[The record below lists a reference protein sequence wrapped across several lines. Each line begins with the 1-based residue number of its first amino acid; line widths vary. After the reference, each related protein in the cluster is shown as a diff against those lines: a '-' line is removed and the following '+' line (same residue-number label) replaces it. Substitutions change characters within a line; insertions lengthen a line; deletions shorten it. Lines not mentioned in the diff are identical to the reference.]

1 MDVTLLG
8 TGAPQGLPRPGCPC
22 AACATAVGDE
32 ARAATALLVDGVLLI
47 DLTPGPAFAA
57 ARAGR
62 SLAGVRQVLLSH
74 PHDGPAMEVPAGLP
88 QPGRVADGRE
98 LALLDGHRV
107 RALAVDGPG
116 TGYEISGADGERLL
130 YLPPGAAPAGV
141 GNATGRAGGAGAQGA
156 AGPYDLVLLDVLAR
170 PDALARLRAGGLV
183 DAATDV
189 VAVHVDHD
197 VPPGPELHRRL
208 AAVGARAVADGSS
221 LVVGEYHAV
230 PDLPRR
236 TLVLG
241 GARSGKSLEAERRL
255 AAFPDVVYVATG
267 GTRDGDEDWAQ
278 RVSLHRERRPSSWR
292 TVETCDLVPL
302 LEAGRPGG
310 EAARPGGEA
319 ARPGRDD
326 GKPEGEAVR
335 PGTEAPAPG
344 AESAG
349 PGKGAAGRGA
359 GAVWPGAEA
368 GGPAAG
374 AGAGRAADA
383 SPLLIDCL
391 ALWLTHVMDEVGAWD
406 DATWEAGGRRAL
418 RERTD
423 ALVAAVRATRRPV
436 VAVSNE
442 VGSGVVPA
450 TPAGRRFRD
459 ELGRLNAAF
468 AAECEQ
474 VLLVVAGQA
483 LALRG

>member
-8 TGAPQGLPRPGCPC
+8 TGAPQGLPRPTCPC

-32 ARAATALLVDGVLLI
+32 ARAATALLVDGALMI

-57 ARAGR
+57 ARAGQ

-74 PHDGPAMEVPAGLP
+74 PHDGPALEVPAGMP

-107 RALAVDGPG
+107 RAVAVDIPG

-130 YLPPGAAPAGV
+130 YLPPGAAPAGL
-141 GNATGRAGGAGAQGA
+141 GNGNGRAAGGGAEGTGS
-156 AGPYDLVLLDVLAR
+156 AGPYDLVLLDVVKR
-170 PDALARLRAGGLV
+170 PDALARLRASGAV

-189 VAVHVDHD
+189 VAVHLDHG

-208 AAVGARAVADGSS
+208 AAVGARAVADGST
-221 LVVGEYHAV
+221 LVVGEFHAV

-241 GARSGKSLEAERRL
+241 GARSGKSVEAERRL
-255 AAFPDVVYVATG
+255 AAFPEVVYVATG
-267 GTRDGDEDWAQ
+267 GTRDGDQDWAQ
-278 RVSLHRERRPSSWR
+278 RVALHRERRPGSWR
-292 TVETCDLVPL
+292 TVETCDLLPL
-302 LEAGRPGG
+302 LG
-310 EAARPGGEA
+310 
-319 ARPGRDD
+319 
-326 GKPEGEAVR
+326 
-335 PGTEAPAPG
+335 
-344 AESAG
+344 AG
-349 PGKGAAGRGA
+349 PDT
-359 GAVWPGAEA
+359 E
-368 GGPAAG
+368 AAG
-374 AGAGRAADA
+374 AGAEAAEPGREGGVPGAEDGGPGAGPGPGA
-383 SPLLIDCL
+383 GRPAGTSPLLIDCL
-391 ALWLTHVMDEVGAWD
+391 ALWLTHVMDDVGAWD
-406 DATWEAGGRRAL
+406 DATWEAGGREAL
-418 RERTD
+418 RKRTD
-423 ALVAAVRATRRPV
+423 ALVAALRETRRPV

>member
-32 ARAATALLVDGVLLI
+32 ARAATALLVDGALLI

-57 ARAGR
+57 ARAGQ

-74 PHDGPAMEVPAGLP
+74 PHDGPALEVPAGLP

-107 RALAVDGPG
+107 RAVAVDIPG
-116 TGYEISGADGERLL
+116 TGYEISGVDGERLL
-130 YLPPGAAPAGV
+130 YLPPGAAPSGLGD
-141 GNATGRAGGAGAQGA
+141 GNGRAGDDEGAG
-156 AGPYDLVLLDVLAR
+156 GPYDLVLLDVLGR
-170 PDALARLRAGGLV
+170 PDALARLRASGAV

-189 VAVHVDHD
+189 LAVHLDHE

-208 AAVGARAVADGSS
+208 AAVGARAVPDGST
-221 LVVGEYHAV
+221 LLVGEFHAV

-241 GARSGKSLEAERRL
+241 GARSGKSVEAERRL

-302 LEAGRPGG
+302 L
-310 EAARPGGEA
+310 AA
-319 ARPGRDD
+319 
-326 GKPEGEAVR
+326 
-335 PGTEAPAPG
+335 
-344 AESAG
+344 AG
-349 PGKGAAGRGA
+349 PGADSGGGR
-359 GAVWPGAEA
+359 PAEA
-368 GGPAAG
+368 A
-374 AGAGRAADA
+374 
-383 SPLLIDCL
+383 PLLIDCL

-406 DATWEAGGRRAL
+406 DGTWEAGGRGAL

-423 ALVAAVRATRRPV
+423 ALVAAVRATRRRV

-468 AAECEQ
+468 GAECEQ